1 MNRRGV
7 AVLFLL
13 TLLTALVALYFDTRF
28 DARLAQ
34 EHTVAITAERE
45 LGSIDI
51 ALASVRAGQ
60 SSYLPGAQNLQAA
73 FGRVTE
79 LLDTM

>member
-1 MNRRGV
+1 MTAARINVFCGAIVAFHVEAQSPRGVETDSRGDLMNRRGV

-34 EHTVAITAERE
+34 EHTVAITAER
-45 LGSIDI
+45 
-51 ALASVRAGQ
+51 
-60 SSYLPGAQNLQAA
+60 
-73 FGRVTE
+73 
-79 LLDTM
+79 